1 MRCVCRSE
9 GVGEEVYKYMYSS
22 FRPEIGWPLAAK
34 ELEPAEELRHTL
46 RQSQHSVSK
55 PFSPT
60 DGN

>member
-1 MRCVCRSE
+1 MFTRVS
-9 GVGEEVYKYMYSS
+9 VKKYTSICS
-22 FRPEIGWPLAAK
+22 FRPEIGWPQAK
-34 ELEPAEELRHTL
+34 ELEPAEELHHTL